1 MATVTN
7 NIKLTLPGYADAA
20 EIGVLNDNFVKI
32 DGEITKLYSRID
44 TDDKA
49 IADLDKSMKEAN
61 AAIETLTASVKEI
74 NATLVSL
81 DGRLKKLEPQATA
94 SQDAQGVNV

>member
-32 DGEITKLYSRID
+32 DGEITKIYSRVK
-44 TDDKA
+44 TDDEA
-49 IADLDKSMKEAN
+49 IAALNKSMKEAN
-61 AAIETLTASVKEI
+61 AAIETLTASVKEF
-74 NATLVSL
+74 NVTLVSL
-81 DGRLKKLEPQATA
+81 DERLKKLEPQATA

>member
-7 NIKLTLPGYADAA
+7 NIKLILPGYADAA
-20 EIGVLNDNFVKI
+20 EIGDLNANFVKI
-32 DGEITKLYSRID
+32 DGEITKLYSRIK
-44 TDDKA
+44 TDDEA
-49 IADLDKSMKEAN
+49 IADFDKSMKEAK
-61 AAIETLTASVKEI
+61 ASIETLVASVKEI

-81 DGRLKKLEPQATA
+81 DERLKKLEPQTTA

>member
-7 NIKLTLPGYADAA
+7 NIKLILPGYADTA

-32 DGEITKLYSRID
+32 DGEITKLSSRID

-61 AAIETLTASVKEI
+61 ATIETLTASVKEI

-81 DGRLKKLEPQATA
+81 DERLKKLEPQTTA